1 MPRVR
6 DAIAPLPQ
14 LVDVDQDVEDKA
26 RRVELQ
32 VDRDAARRL
41 GIEMSDL
48 AGVLNNAFSQRQ
60 VAVIYGALN
69 QYHVVMGV
77 EARDARD
84 IGSLRALHVINADG
98 EAVPL
103 TAFVRIGE
111 GNAPR
116 SVNHQGLLAADSIS
130 FGLAPGVSLDEALQ
144 AIDDAVARINLPT
157 HLVQAGLDQ
166 SSSLMRDA
174 VAQQPLML
182 LAALVAMYIVLGML
196 YESTI
201 HPITIL
207 STLPSAGV
215 GALLALRMAGMEF
228 TLIAL
233 IGVFLLIG
241 IVKKNAIMMVDFAL
255 QAQRRDGL
263 DPREAIYEAC
273 LARFRPIMMTTLS
286 AMLGALPLVLAS
298 GAGVEMRQPL
308 GLTILGGLLVSQV
321 LTLYTTPVVY
331 LYMDRLRG
339 RRRREQELGHA
350 GS

>member
-1 MPRVR
+1 
-6 DAIAPLPQ
+6 Q

-26 RRVELQ
+26 RRVELE
-32 VDRDAARRL
+32 VDRDAARRQ

-60 VAVIYGALN
+60 VSVIYGALN

-77 EARDARD
+77 QARDAQD
-84 IGSLRALHVINADG
+84 INSLRALHVINAEG
-98 EAVPL
+98 AAVPL
-103 TAFVRIGE
+103 TAIVRISE

-130 FGLAPGVSLDEALQ
+130 LGLAPGVSLEEALR

-228 TLIAL
+228 PLIAL
-233 IGVFLLIG
+233 VGV
-241 IVKKNAIMMVDFAL
+241 AL
-255 QAQRRDGL
+255 
-263 DPREAIYEAC
+263 
-273 LARFRPIMMTTLS
+273 
-286 AMLGALPLVLAS
+286 
-298 GAGVEMRQPL
+298 
-308 GLTILGGLLVSQV
+308 
-321 LTLYTTPVVY
+321 
-331 LYMDRLRG
+331 
-339 RRRREQELGHA
+339 
-350 GS
+350 